1 LRLAPRRNSEE
12 TVTYL
17 NQKFIM
23 QYLAQDLILLAL
35 NPQTGKTRFSWYSA
49 LDYGLVGSLL
59 LDLVLQGKLEIDNDN
74 RVIGAIRASHGQAT
88 AGNTGNEFLDQRLNE
103 VLASSRPR
111 TARFWVTRWRRRYR
125 GIQTIVLQNLVDL
138 GVLERQ
144 EQRILGLFP
153 TQRYFLRD
161 ESIQREIVQQV
172 RAAVLEDIGLDS
184 RMAALIS
191 LMQASHLTDA
201 VFRPEERPE
210 AQPLRYLR
218 SSARIKAIA
227 REELVGKAVSKA
239 IFTVQAATTVG
250 AINGG

>member
-1 LRLAPRRNSEE
+1 
-12 TVTYL
+12 
-17 NQKFIM
+17 M
-23 QYLAQDLILLAL
+23 QYLSQDLILLAL

-74 RVIGAIRASHGQAT
+74 RVIGAI
-88 AGNTGNEFLDQRLNE
+88 AGNTGNEFLDQRLSE

-111 TARFWVTRWRRRYR
+111 AARFWVTRWRRRYL

-153 TQRYFLRD
+153 TQRYFLTD

-172 RAAVLEDIGLDS
+172 RAAVLEGIGLDS

-201 VFRPEERPE
+201 VFRPAERPE
-210 AQPLRYLR
+210 AR
-218 SSARIKAIA
+218 SRIKAIA
-227 REELVGKAVSKA
+227 REELVGQAVSKA
-239 IFTVQAATTVG
+239 ILTIQATTLG
-250 AINGG
+250 AINSG

>member
-1 LRLAPRRNSEE
+1 
-12 TVTYL
+12 
-17 NQKFIM
+17 M
-23 QYLAQDLILLAL
+23 QYLSQDLILLAL
-35 NPQTGKTRFSWYSA
+35 NPQTGKTRFSLYSA

-74 RVIGAIRASHGQAT
+74 HVIGVIT
-88 AGNTGNEFLDQRLNE
+88 GNTGNEFLDQRLSE

-111 TARFWVTRWRRRYR
+111 TARFWVTRWRRRYL
-125 GIQTIVLQNLVDL
+125 GIQTIVLQNLVEL
-138 GVLERQ
+138 GALERQ

-153 TQRYFLRD
+153 TQRYFLTD
-161 ESIQREIVQQV
+161 ESIQRKIVQQV
-172 RAAVLEDIGLDS
+172 RAAVLEGVGLNS

-210 AQPLRYLR
+210 AR
-218 SSARIKAIA
+218 SRIKAIA

-239 IFTVQAATTVG
+239 IFTVQTAATLG
-250 AINGG
+250 AVNVR

>member
-1 LRLAPRRNSEE
+1 
-12 TVTYL
+12 
-17 NQKFIM
+17 M
-23 QYLAQDLILLAL
+23 QYLSQDLILLAL
-35 NPQTGKTRFSWYSA
+35 NSQTGKTRFSWYSA

-74 RVIGAIRASHGQAT
+74 RVIGAI
-88 AGNTGNEFLDQRLNE
+88 AGNTGNEFLDQRLSE

-111 TARFWVTRWRRRYR
+111 TARFWVTRWRRRYL

-153 TQRYFLRD
+153 TQRYFLTD

-172 RAAVLEDIGLDS
+172 RAAVLEGIGLDS

-191 LMQASHLTDA
+191 
-201 VFRPEERPE
+201 
-210 AQPLRYLR
+210 
-218 SSARIKAIA
+218 
-227 REELVGKAVSKA
+227 
-239 IFTVQAATTVG
+239 
-250 AINGG
+250 

>member
-1 LRLAPRRNSEE
+1 
-12 TVTYL
+12 
-17 NQKFIM
+17 M
-23 QYLAQDLILLAL
+23 QYLSQDLILLAL
-35 NPQTGKTRFSWYSA
+35 NPQTGKTRFSFYAA
-49 LDYGLVGSLL
+49 LEYGLVGSLL

-74 RVIGAIRASHGQAT
+74 RVIGAIT
-88 AGNTGNEFLDQRLNE
+88 GNTGDEFLDRHLNE

-111 TARFWVTRWRRRYR
+111 TARFWITRWRRRYR
-125 GIQTIVLQNLVDL
+125 WFQPVVLQNLVNL

-153 TQRYFLRD
+153 TQRYFLTD

-172 RAAVLEDIGLDS
+172 RAAVLEGIGLDS

-210 AQPLRYLR
+210 AR
-218 SSARIKAIA
+218 SRIKAIA
-227 REELVGKAVSKA
+227 REELVGQAVSKA
-239 IFTVQAATTVG
+239 IFTVQAATLLG
-250 AINGG
+250 AINVR

>member
-1 LRLAPRRNSEE
+1 
-12 TVTYL
+12 
-17 NQKFIM
+17 M
-23 QYLAQDLILLAL
+23 QYLSQDLILLAL

-74 RVIGAIRASHGQAT
+74 RVIGAIRASHRQAT
-88 AGNTGNEFLDQRLNE
+88 AGNTGNEFLDQRLSE
-103 VLASSRPR
+103 VLASSRPQ

-125 GIQTIVLQNLVDL
+125 EIQTIVLQSLVDL

-153 TQRYFLRD
+153 TQRYFLTD

-172 RAAVLEDIGLDS
+172 RAAVLEGIVDS

-191 LMQASHLTDA
+191 LMQASHLTNA
-201 VFRPEERPE
+201 VFGPKERSE
-210 AQPLRYLR
+210 AR
-218 SSARIKAIA
+218 SRIKAIA
-227 REELVGKAVSKA
+227 EGELVGKAVSKA
-239 IFTVQAATTVG
+239 ILTVQATTLS

>member
-1 LRLAPRRNSEE
+1 
-12 TVTYL
+12 
-17 NQKFIM
+17 M
-23 QYLAQDLILLAL
+23 QYLSQDLILLAL
-35 NPQTGKTRFSWYSA
+35 NPQTGKTRFSFYAA
-49 LDYGLVGSLL
+49 LEYGLVGSLL

-74 RVIGAIRASHGQAT
+74 RVIGAI
-88 AGNTGNEFLDQRLNE
+88 AGNTGDEFLDRHLNE

-125 GIQTIVLQNLVDL
+125 WFQPIVLQNLVDL

-153 TQRYFLRD
+153 TQRYFLTD

-172 RAAVLEDIGLDS
+172 RAAVLEGIGLDS
-184 RMAALIS
+184 RTAALIS

-210 AQPLRYLR
+210 AR
-218 SSARIKAIA
+218 SRIKAIA
-227 REELVGKAVSKA
+227 REELVGQAVSKA
-239 IFTVQAATTVG
+239 ILTVQAATTLG

>member
-1 LRLAPRRNSEE
+1 
-12 TVTYL
+12 
-17 NQKFIM
+17 M
-23 QYLAQDLILLAL
+23 QYLSQDLILLAL
-35 NPQTGKTRFSWYSA
+35 NPQTGKTRFSFYAA
-49 LDYGLVGSLL
+49 LEYGLVGSLL

-74 RVIGAIRASHGQAT
+74 RVIGAIT
-88 AGNTGNEFLDQRLNE
+88 GNTGDEFLDRHLNE

-111 TARFWVTRWRRRYR
+111 TARFWITRWRRRYR
-125 GIQTIVLQNLVDL
+125 WFQPVVLQNLVDL

-153 TQRYFLRD
+153 TQRYFLTD

-172 RAAVLEDIGLDS
+172 RAAVLEGIGLDS

-210 AQPLRYLR
+210 AR
-218 SSARIKAIA
+218 SRIKAIA
-227 REELVGKAVSKA
+227 TEELVGQAVSKA
-239 IFTVQAATTVG
+239 IFTVQAATLLG
-250 AINGG
+250 AINVR